1 MVSKVEEKKSTPGP
15 KSRTEKKEQ
24 PGPKSKTV
32 KEAEPQQQPP
42 PPPAKTTE
50 KEKDRSNRREKV
62 AAPPRDQ
69 GGAALADWKE
79 GCTFKCKS
87 CDFIATL
94 RYIRGSEDKSNSLSW
109 RSLTWIYFP

>member
-32 KEAEPQQQPP
+32 KEAEPQQPP
-42 PPPAKTTE
+42 PPPAKTIE

-87 CDFIATL
+87 CDFTATL
-94 RYIRGSEDKSNSLSW
+94 RYGF
-109 RSLTWIYFP
+109 RSLAVPFAVP